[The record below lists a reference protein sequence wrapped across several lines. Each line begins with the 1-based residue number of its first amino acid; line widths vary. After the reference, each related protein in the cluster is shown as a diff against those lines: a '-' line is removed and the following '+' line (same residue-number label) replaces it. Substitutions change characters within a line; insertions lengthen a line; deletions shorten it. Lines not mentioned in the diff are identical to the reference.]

1 MKKNCGMCKQSAVLS
16 KQNKSICPCADHV
29 GYASCAYASQF
40 CICASFLRKTYPLH
54 LLIQVIR
61 IVNMQQS

>member
-1 MKKNCGMCKQSAVLS
+1 MKAADCLTSPQIWVKENE
-16 KQNKSICPCADHV
+16 SIFPYADHV

-40 CICASFLRKTYPLH
+40 CICASFLQKTYPLH

-61 IVNMQQS
+61 VANMQLW